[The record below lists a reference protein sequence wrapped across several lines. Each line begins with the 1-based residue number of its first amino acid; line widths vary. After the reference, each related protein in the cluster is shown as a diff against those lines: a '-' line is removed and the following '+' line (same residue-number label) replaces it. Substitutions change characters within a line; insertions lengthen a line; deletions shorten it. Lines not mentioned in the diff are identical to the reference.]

1 MQFVLGLIVVV
12 MISLGAGWAY
22 FGTPT
27 DLSIAALG
35 RLLERATGEPP
46 KAAQG
51 ASAQKVPALA
61 GADVAANRG
70 SPFDIAKVEPDGTS
84 VFAGRAT
91 PKSLVTVLADGEPIG
106 TVTADENGEWVLMVE
121 RSFANRNPQ
130 LSVAVGAH
138 GGPGSAALAQRPNG
152 ASSSEG
158 RSRTAAAATAQLM
171 NNLQHL
177 VDRARSNSLADQS
190 PAAAMRENAEAPA
203 SLGASGGQPA
213 EVADVQAKARS
224 RATEPGTAARGREEH
239 HVVPIPIKFAFRQ
252 ATFTD
257 DGRKAAQ
264 LLLEY
269 VLLEKI
275 DSLKL
280 TGHADE
286 RGTPAFN
293 MELSAARL
301 NMVAKFLRAGGYNGK
316 LDLLPMGESAP
327 FRGVDR
333 NLFPQEELFELDRR
347 VELRLRD

>member
-1 MQFVLGLIVVV
+1 
-12 MISLGAGWAY
+12 
-22 FGTPT
+22 
-27 DLSIAALG
+27 
-35 RLLERATGEPP
+35 LERATGEPP
-46 KAAQG
+46 KAVQG

-121 RSFANRNPQ
+121 RSFANRDPK
-130 LSVAVGAH
+130 LSVTVGAH
-138 GGPGSAALAQRPNG
+138 GVLGSAALAQHPNG
-152 ASSSEG
+152 TSSSAG

-190 PAAAMRENAEAPA
+190 PAAATRENAEAPA

-213 EVADVQAKARS
+213 EVARS
-224 RATEPGTAARGREEH
+224 RATEPAMAARGREEH

-327 FRGVDR
+327 FTGVDR